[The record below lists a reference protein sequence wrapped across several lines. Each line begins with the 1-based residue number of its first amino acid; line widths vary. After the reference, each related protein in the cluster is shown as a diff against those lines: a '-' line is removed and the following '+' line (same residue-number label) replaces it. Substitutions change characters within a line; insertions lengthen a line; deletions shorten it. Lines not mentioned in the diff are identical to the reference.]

1 MGRDDIMD
9 YSNDGSLDMDLCLW
23 IGNSQL
29 PVFTSADE
37 TRYCAFAAGFWG
49 FHYFRA
55 SVENDLFI
63 KNDSHQILMSML
75 QRLGLDNMFRGVI
88 KVSKPHSLIMF
99 KKTIIKRISL
109 NIGDSLGTETQWMM
123 LFGFNAAF
131 LYSSLVGLFGRN
143 NCMQTSSYLATLNV
157 LMQDLVESA
166 QKAKIDIAIIDKI
179 TQSQECLQHSNNMP
193 LARNLYK
200 IMQGLL
206 ITDYN

>member
-1 MGRDDIMD
+1 MYYSDD
-9 YSNDGSLDMDLCLW
+9 GLLDMNLCLW
-23 IGNSQL
+23 MNNSRL
-29 PVFTSADE
+29 PAFTSADE
-37 TRYCAFAAGFWG
+37 ARYCAFAAGFWG

-63 KNDSHQILMSML
+63 KNDSHRILMSML
-75 QRLGLDNMFRGVI
+75 QRLGLDKMLRGAI
-88 KVSKPHSLIMF
+88 KISKPHSFIKF

-109 NIGDSLGTETQWMM
+109 NLGDSLGTETQWMV

-131 LYSSLVGLFGRN
+131 LYSSLVGLFGQN
-143 NCMQTSSYLATLNV
+143 NCMQTPDHLATLNI
-157 LMQDLVESA
+157 LMHDLIESA
-166 QKAKIDIAIIDKI
+166 QKAKVDIATIDKI
-179 TQSQECLQHSNNMP
+179 RQSQECLQHSNNIP